1 MLIKGTASVS
11 SFFCDK
17 TGGVCMVKVN
27 GEMMDVNG
35 RTVTELLESM
45 DYGSQR
51 VAVEINEVIIPR
63 ASYGETIVKDG
74 DTVEVV
80 RFVGGG

>member
-1 MLIKGTASVS
+1 
-11 SFFCDK
+11 
-17 TGGVCMVKVN
+17 MVKVN

-51 VAVEINEVIIPR
+51 VAVEINEAIVPR
-63 ASYGETIVKDG
+63 AEYGGTVLSEG
-74 DTVEVV
+74 DCVEIV